1 MDGTSGIRN
10 FYKTKPLLSLHYAST
25 NKNKQTL
32 TTPRNTYNTSAYTS
46 WSAIFSAPR
55 VYKNFFS
62 M

>member
-32 TTPRNTYNTSAYTS
+32 TTPSKHLQHKHVHIVECY
-46 WSAIFSAPR
+46 I
-55 VYKNFFS
+55 
-62 M
+62 

>member
-1 MDGTSGIRN
+1 MDGTNGIRK

-25 NKNKQTL
+25 NIETNT
-32 TTPRNTYNTSAYTS
+32 RNTYNTNTYTS
-46 WSAIFSAPR
+46 WGTIFSAPQ